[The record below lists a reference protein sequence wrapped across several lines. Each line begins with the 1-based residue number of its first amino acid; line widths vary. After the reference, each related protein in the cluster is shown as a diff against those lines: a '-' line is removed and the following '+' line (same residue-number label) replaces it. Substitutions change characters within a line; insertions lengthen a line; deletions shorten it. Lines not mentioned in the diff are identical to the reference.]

1 MCLPFQLDRHL
12 AGTLPLHPRG
22 RPSPQRL
29 FPQFFMT
36 TPAEI
41 ADWLRSASFL
51 DGFTD
56 AHLWKLSRHVT
67 VHELTPDETLFQE
80 GEPRQRFAIL
90 ISGAVAI
97 EKSADGRHTRLVT
110 LGAGEAVGEGL
121 LLDESAHGTTA
132 RVIMPGTAV
141 VLTRTQLD
149 DITREAPQLYAAL
162 VARAARAISQRLRKA
177 DATLVGRGRTL
188 GFGGHR
194 TRSEHDLLGDREVPF
209 EALYGVQTLRALE
222 NFPITGIPLREFP
235 VLIEAMAAVKEA
247 ATQTNL
253 ELGLLGTN
261 EADVIIRAAREIR
274 AGRHHEHFLVDMIQG
289 GAGTS
294 TNMNANE
301 VIANRALELLNQPR
315 GSYDVISP
323 NSHVNLSQSTN
334 DVYPTAVRIA
344 LHRSLGVFREELARL
359 ADAFDVK
366 GSEFASML
374 KMGRTQMQDAVP
386 MTLGQEFKAWAHT
399 LQEDVERLAE
409 AQSLIREINL
419 GATAIGT
426 GINAPPGYAE
436 LAAKK
441 LTEIFGVP
449 VVTAPDLIE
458 ATSDTGAFVQLSG
471 VLKRTSTKLSKIC
484 NDLRLLSSGPRAGFG
499 EINLPPMQPGSSIM
513 PGKVNPV
520 IPEVVNQ
527 VCFDV
532 IGGDVTVTIAAEAGQ
547 LQLNAFEP
555 VIAYRLLRSIDMLR
569 AACLVLRERCVTG
582 ITANADRMRTF
593 VEQSIGIVTALVP
606 VIGYE
611 MATEIA
617 KDALESGRGVFDIVL
632 ERGVLTRAQLD
643 EILNPAAMT
652 APRSV
657 S

>member
-1 MCLPFQLDRHL
+1 
-12 AGTLPLHPRG
+12 
-22 RPSPQRL
+22 
-29 FPQFFMT
+29 MT
-36 TPAEI
+36 TPADI
-41 ADWLRSASFL
+41 ADWLRATSFL
-51 DGFTD
+51 EGFSD
-56 AHLWKLSRHVT
+56 AHLWKLARHVT
-67 VHELTPDETLFQE
+67 PQSLNHDDTIFHE
-80 GEPRQRFAIL
+80 GEPRQRLAIV
-90 ISGAVAI
+90 ISGAIAI
-97 EKSADGRHTRLVT
+97 EKHADGRTTRLVT
-110 LGAGEAVGEGL
+110 LGPGEAVGEGL
-121 LLDESAHGTTA
+121 LLDDSEHGTTA
-132 RVIMPGTAV
+132 RVIMPGMALV
-141 VLTRTQLD
+141 ITRTQLD

-162 VARAARAISQRLRKA
+162 VARAARAISARLRRA

-194 TRSEHDLLGDREVPF
+194 TRVERDLLGDREVPD
-209 EALYGVQTLRALE
+209 EALYGIQTLRALE

-235 VLIEAMAAVKEA
+235 VLIEALAAVKEA
-247 ATQTNL
+247 ATATNL
-253 ELGLLGTN
+253 ELGLLGTT

-301 VIANRALELLNQPR
+301 VIANRALELVNQPR
-315 GSYDVISP
+315 GQYDVISP

-334 DVYPTAVRIA
+334 DVYPTAIRIA
-344 LHRSLGVFREELARL
+344 LHKSLSVFRAELDRL
-359 ADAFDVK
+359 ADAFAAK
-366 GSEFASML
+366 GDEFATLL

-386 MTLGQEFKAWAHT
+386 MTLGQEFRAFAHT
-399 LQEDVERLAE
+399 LREDVDRLAE
-409 AQSLIREINL
+409 AQLLIREINL

-426 GINAPPGYAE
+426 GINAPPGYTELVART
-436 LAAKK
+436 LAAI
-441 LTEIFGVP
+441 TEVP
-449 VVTAPDLIE
+449 VITAPDLVE
-458 ATSDTGAFVQLSG
+458 ATSDTGGFVQLSG

-532 IGGDVTVTIAAEAGQ
+532 IGGDVTVTMAAEAGQ

-555 VIAYRLLRSIDMLR
+555 IIAYRLLRSIDMLR

-582 ITANADRMRTF
+582 ITPNADRMRMF
-593 VEQSIGIVTALVP
+593 VENSIGIVTALVP

-611 MATEIA
+611 MATEVA
-617 KDALESGRGVFDIVL
+617 KTALESGRGVFDIVL

>member
-1 MCLPFQLDRHL
+1 M
-12 AGTLPLHPRG
+12 
-22 RPSPQRL
+22 S
-29 FPQFFMT
+29 

-41 ADWLRSASFL
+41 ADWLRSTTFL
-51 DGFTD
+51 EGFTD
-56 AHLWKLSRHVT
+56 ALLWKLARHV
-67 VHELTPDETLFQE
+67 VPHEFAPDETLFTE
-80 GEPRQRFAIL
+80 GEARRQFAIL

-97 EKSADGRHTRLVT
+97 EKMSDGRSTRLVT

-121 LLDESAHGTTA
+121 LLDDSPHGTTA
-132 RVIMPGTAV
+132 RAIMPGTAM

-149 DITREAPQLYAAL
+149 DITRESPQLYAAL
-162 VARAARAISQRLRKA
+162 VARAARAISQRLRRA
-177 DATLVGRGRTL
+177 DATLVGRGRAL

-194 TRSEHDLLGDREVPF
+194 TRTEHDLLGDREVPY

-235 VLIEAMAAVKEA
+235 VLIEALAAVKEA
-247 ATQTNL
+247 ATLTNQ
-253 ELGLLGTN
+253 ELGLLGQT
-261 EADVIIRAAREIR
+261 EADVIVRAAREIR

-301 VIANRALELLNQPR
+301 VIANRALELLNRSR
-315 GSYDVISP
+315 GEYDVISP

-344 LHRSLGVFREELARL
+344 LHNSLGVFRAELGRL
-359 ADAFDVK
+359 ADAFEAK
-366 GSEFASML
+366 GVEFASML

-386 MTLGQEFKAWAHT
+386 MTLGQEFMAWSHT
-399 LQEDVERLAE
+399 LREDVDRLAE
-409 AQSLIREINL
+409 AQLLIREINL

-426 GINAPPGYAE
+426 GINAPIGYAAMATTK
-436 LAAKK
+436 LAQI
-441 LTEIFGVP
+441 TGVP
-449 VVTAPDLIE
+449 VFTAPDLVE

-471 VLKRTSTKLSKIC
+471 VMKRTCTKLSKIC

-532 IGGDVTVTIAAEAGQ
+532 IGGDVTITMAAEAGQ

-555 VIAYRLLRSIDMLR
+555 VIAYRLLRSLDMMR
-569 AACLVLRERCVTG
+569 SACLVLRERCVSG
-582 ITANADRMRTF
+582 ITANAERMRIF
-593 VEQSIGIVTALVP
+593 VEHSIGIVTALVP

-611 MATEIA
+611 IATEIA
-617 KDALESGRGVFDIVL
+617 KTALETGRGVFDVVL

-643 EILNPAAMT
+643 DILNPAAMT
-652 APRSV
+652 APRTV